1 MDADSLQYLIY
12 SLPLMFI
19 GIYWLAHKKRHHKNV
34 TTIQQ
39 MKSEGLTEPASLHP
53 VIDPNK
59 CIGSGGCVSACPE
72 GKIIGLVHG
81 KAQLINPTKCI
92 GHGAC
97 KLACPHDA
105 ISLVYGT
112 AKRGIDIPDL
122 KENFETNVP
131 GIFIAGELGGMGLI
145 RNAIEQGKQAIDSI
159 RKLKNSKCY
168 AYDVVIVGAGPA
180 GISASLACQQHQL
193 KFLTIDQD
201 SLGGTVYNF
210 PRGKIVMTAPVQL
223 PIIGKINIRET
234 TKEKLLE
241 MWNAIIK
248 KTGVKINFKEKLE
261 DIKPIDTGF
270 EVITSKGTYQ
280 CRSIL
285 LSIGRR
291 GTPRKLG
298 VPGEEQGKV
307 VYQLIDPQ
315 QFRGQ
320 HVLVVGGGDSALEA
334 ATSIAEE
341 EGTTVTI
348 SYRSPSFS
356 RAKAKNQDK
365 VKAAEKSGR
374 MRVEL
379 GTTVKHIDKETVTIL
394 KDDTEISFS
403 NEAVIVCAGGILPTP
418 FLKQVGINVETKFGT
433 A

>member
-12 SLPLMFI
+12 SLPLIFI
-19 GIYWLAHKKRHHKNV
+19 GIYWLAHTKRHHQNVATIKN
-34 TTIQQ
+34 
-39 MKSEGLTEPASLHP
+39 MKTEGLTEPASLHP

-59 CIGSGGCVSACPE
+59 CIGSGACVSACPE

-97 KLACPHDA
+97 KIACPHDA

-112 AKRGIDIPDL
+112 AKRGIDIPEL

-145 RNAIEQGKQAIDSI
+145 RNAIEQGKQAIDAI
-159 RKLKNSKCY
+159 RKLKNSKHY

-180 GISASLACQQHQL
+180 GIAASLACKQHNL
-193 KFLTIDQD
+193 KYLTIDQD
-201 SLGGTVYNF
+201 SLGGTVYSF
-210 PRGKIVMTAPVQL
+210 PRGKVVMTAPVKL
-223 PIIGKINIRET
+223 PIIGKVNIRET
-234 TKEKLLE
+234 TKEKLLA
-241 MWNAIIK
+241 MWNNVVK
-248 KTGVKINFKEKLE
+248 KTDLKINFKEKLN
-261 DIKPIDTGF
+261 DIKSIENGF
-270 EVITSKGTYQ
+270 EVVTSKSSYQ

-285 LSIGRR
+285 LAIGRR

-298 VPGEEQGKV
+298 VPGEEQSKV
-307 VYQLIDPQ
+307 VYNLIDPQ
-315 QFRGQ
+315 QYRGQ
-320 HVLVVGGGDSALEA
+320 HVLIVGGGDSALEA

-341 EGTTVTI
+341 GATVTI

-356 RAKAKNQDK
+356 RAKAKNRDK
-365 VKAAEKSGR
+365 VEAAEKSGR
-374 MRVEL
+374 LRVEL
-379 GTTVKHIDKETVTIL
+379 SSTVKQIDSTSVTL
-394 KDDTEISFS
+394 LRNDDEFMID
-403 NEAVIVCAGGILPTP
+403 NHAVIVCTGGILPTP

-433 A
+433 E